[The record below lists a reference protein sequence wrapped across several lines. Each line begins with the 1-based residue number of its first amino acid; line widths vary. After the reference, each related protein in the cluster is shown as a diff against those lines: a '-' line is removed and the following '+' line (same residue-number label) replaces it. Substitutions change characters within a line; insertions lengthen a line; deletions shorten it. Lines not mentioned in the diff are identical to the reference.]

1 MRGVSMDREPLKI
14 RKKADD
20 GHRVISIR
28 IREDILAQLDK
39 IAGETNRSRNEIIS
53 AILENGLQ
61 NIEIEEN

>member
-1 MRGVSMDREPLKI
+1 MKI

-28 IREDILAQLDK
+28 VREDILAQLDK

-53 AILENGLQ
+53 AILEHGLR

>member
-1 MRGVSMDREPLKI
+1 MKI

-53 AILENGLQ
+53 TILEHGLQ